1 MNVRCCPGR
10 LSGLLLL
17 LVALLLP
24 GSLMAAELRIQSDT
38 ILRGFERDPGTGVD
52 EAVIPGYEYLRIDA
66 GALTEP
72 GLSVHLYGWGR
83 ADFADNNFY
92 EDTTAGEVLYG
103 YVQYRQDDYGLLAR
117 LGRQQLFA
125 GVSNEAIDGLSL
137 AADVGDMTRVSV
149 YAGQPVGL
157 DSTNGRNGD
166 SIYGGRVGLKLQDY
180 GALGFSYKNIDNDS
194 NTAEQMGG
202 IDLSLILPGGI
213 GLYGTSV
220 RNLETDGWA
229 EHSWELQIDHG
240 AWRLRPLV
248 SIFEYSDYFGT
259 GANAV
264 NPFRYLAATGEKV
277 TSYGAD
283 LTHRGEAWTFGGKVR
298 SYSYDQ
304 AGDNRYY
311 AALVSWHGADNTE
324 VGGEFGIMDGDTDRT
339 GYVQGRVYAYID
351 GLRGQYWLDFISA
364 DLLYVGY
371 DRSIYGE
378 DTSLFASFGIGRSF
392 FDGRVI
398 LKASGDYS
406 QDPYFDEDLRA
417 MLTLT
422 YLYDSGQ

>member
-1 MNVRCCPGR
+1 
-10 LSGLLLL
+10 
-17 LVALLLP
+17 
-24 GSLMAAELRIQSDT
+24 
-38 ILRGFERDPGTGVD
+38 
-52 EAVIPGYEYLRIDA
+52 
-66 GALTEP
+66 
-72 GLSVHLYGWGR
+72 
-83 ADFADNNFY
+83 
-92 EDTTAGEVLYG
+92 
-103 YVQYRQDDYGLLAR
+103 
-117 LGRQQLFA
+117 
-125 GVSNEAIDGLSL
+125 
-137 AADVGDMTRVSV
+137 
-149 YAGQPVGL
+149 
-157 DSTNGRNGD
+157 
-166 SIYGGRVGLKLQDY
+166 RVGLKLQDY